1 MALVAPDRRPRLIIV
16 DDDPVARSVLDRS
29 LSDQFEV
36 VGLAADGDEAGEVA
50 GASSPDAALVDVQM
64 PGGGGLRAVHG
75 ILEAA
80 PDTAIVML
88 SVDESE
94 RMVRKLMQAGAITY
108 CRKGTSPVL
117 IAESLLDSIN
127 ACAARRRESPS

>member
-1 MALVAPDRRPRLIIV
+1 V
-16 DDDPVARSVLDRS
+16 DDDPVVRSVLDRS

-36 VGLAADGDEAGEVA
+36 VGLAADGDEAGELA

-94 RMVRKLMQAGAITY
+94 MMVRKLMQAGAITY

-127 ACAARRRESPS
+127 ACAAQRREFASRRSPAGFPAR